1 MVQRVT
7 KWTVVWGTTYNVV
20 VECLGVSRKVLRRT
34 TDDLHKA
41 EDRIVKLKNSLR
53 HEEQKRNEA
62 VEQEQEANKR
72 ADKQTQLSD
81 DNYHKWQITDEEL
94 KALKK
99 KLSDNAIPTRDQR
112 SGRYKKR
119 A

>member
-1 MVQRVT
+1 MIHT
-7 KWTVVWGTTYNVV
+7 KVKWLFVWAAKYND
-20 VECLGVSRKVLRRT
+20 LVSQLDSSMRSLSKKRQNNREL
-34 TDDLHKA
+34 
-41 EDRIVKLKNSLR
+41 EDRIVKLKKSLR

-62 VEQEQEANKR
+62 VEREQEANKR
-72 ADKQTQLSD
+72 ADKQTEISD
-81 DNYHKWQITDEEL
+81 KNYHEL

-99 KLSDNAIPTRDQR
+99 KLSDNAIPTRDQK